1 MAGTNSDDYWPCA
14 AELRAEKEGTN
25 HHSDLVWGRWS
36 AIGMTNGFKAN
47 WPGVILDLA

>member
-1 MAGTNSDDYWPCA
+1 MTIGHAQQSS
-14 AELRAEKEGTN
+14 EQKRKEKKGTN

>member
-14 AELRAEKEGTN
+14 AELRAEKKGTN

-36 AIGMTNGFKAN
+36 AIGMTNSFKAN
-47 WPGVILDLA
+47 WP

>member
-14 AELRAEKEGTN
+14 AELRAEKKGTN

-36 AIGMTNGFKAN
+36 AICMTNGFKVN
-47 WPGVILDLA
+47 WP